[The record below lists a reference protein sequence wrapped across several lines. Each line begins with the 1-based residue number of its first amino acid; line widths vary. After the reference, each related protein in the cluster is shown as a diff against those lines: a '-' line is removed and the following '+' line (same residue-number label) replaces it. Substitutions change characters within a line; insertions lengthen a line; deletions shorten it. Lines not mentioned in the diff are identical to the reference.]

1 MSIASPPMQPSVSS
15 GPYDIDTPG
24 SSRHQYS
31 QQQAP
36 QSAESSRSHRTPTT
50 AQTSRRP
57 SRRPSGNSAQSTPQA
72 ITQGNHPHARNYPS
86 GSDIPRDQDMSATSH
101 ASPIVSSTTASPSY
115 GRSRREQSMQIDQP
129 GGPPIAPPP
138 RTSSNQKNNVPNPT
152 TNAPTTDRTG
162 AAYQSTRSP
171 DIRSSSSRNADTAD
185 LSHRGNKG
193 GYGSSDREREGNAAT
208 AAPSGARSKRRG
220 PTSPEGPQRATS
232 TREPGAHAS
241 PENVQSRSA
250 SHGIMSTAVPTTDR
264 GFREEGQ
271 IINRVVV
278 TDPAVDIMR
287 EQERLAEAIPGL
299 DISGN
304 SGVENATPE
313 NAQRRRDYSSS
324 AASSAKKET
333 NFGGYILGKTLGEGE
348 FGKVKLGWRRDGS
361 VQVAVKLIR
370 REALGGNPSR
380 LPKIYREINILRE
393 LSHPNIVRLHE
404 MTETDKYI
412 GIVLEYASG
421 GELFDYILL
430 HRYLKDNAARKL
442 FAQLISGVGYLHKK
456 GIVHRDL
463 KLENLL
469 LDRNKNIII
478 TDFGFANTFNPQD
491 QLDEEIEY
499 NLTNREFVKRRGLE
513 QVQADGKRRGDLMQ
527 TSCGSPC
534 YAAPELVVTDSLYTG
549 RKVDVWS
556 CGVILVRGLC
566 MSFTDMR
573 ANSGIQY
580 AMLAGYLPFDDDPA
594 NPEGDNINLL
604 YKYIVSTPLTFPEYV
619 TPHARD
625 LLRRIL
631 VPDPR
636 KRADLFEVARHSWL
650 SDYAHVVSHVTSS
663 TTTVGEIANTV
674 VTKEQHD
681 TPLLARS
688 ASVRE
693 PSKTQAPAVSPV
705 GGLTH
710 PGRIDPNQ
718 SADKVKGPRDPKRRT
733 VQVEYV
739 PPSSQTIRG
748 EATPS
753 IQSPASPGSPAD
765 VAIPKTRARS
775 GSQGP
780 DTNQRQTSGAP
791 LTTKPL
797 PRDAYTM
804 PDMKTDSIY
813 QPLPPTGRAQQRPIT
828 SQQPMAPPTR
838 PIKDVPR
845 STSDSSGVFAPV
857 SGPPTTRPTTG
868 GSMTSSGA
876 GRLPSRGNSYSQPLA
891 PTVAATNAQGRL
903 AQPKNGKQYHISA
916 PMSQQE
922 PQYSEASIGR
932 PSTQAYS
939 TAAPL
944 PDQREGRGHKRS
956 NTFGNVFGRSGS
968 LFGGRSQVAQE
979 QPPPEKRYPP
989 TSMKNPIATDSPRL
1003 STESKRST
1011 SFGFGRKSSD
1021 LKKNSDTSRQEKPRR
1036 FSLLPASFSFKSL
1049 AGSSREQSTENILPV
1064 SERRQSNAAQPSGSS
1079 RGASRPQTMS
1089 YGKDQSRSNSYR
1101 VDDGGQ
1107 AVYDGSLEGNRDMAA
1122 QHPRTYA
1129 APPRSRPQEQY
1140 QYNDPQYIAEPR
1152 RAPRGVGPSFP
1163 GEGTPTESEISLG
1176 MNMNAN
1182 ANRARYPPGFSSYED
1197 EPPRSSMQQ
1206 GRSARGPS
1214 VLQKSNRKFA
1224 DAYEQEQERGY
1235 GAGGQHAG
1243 SSGAA
1248 RRVMDFFRRR
1258 GRARAGDDRV

>member
-1 MSIASPPMQPSVSS
+1 MSVASPPIQSSIGS
-15 GPYDIDTPG
+15 GPYDLETPA
-24 SSRHQYS
+24 STRHQYS
-31 QQQAP
+31 QQTPHSADSGRHQASARTTSAS
-36 QSAESSRSHRTPTT
+36 QS
-50 AQTSRRP
+50 SRRP
-57 SRRPSGNSAQSTPQA
+57 SRRPSANDPQTNSEAVPQGYYSSPA
-72 ITQGNHPHARNYPS
+72 GSYPS
-86 GSDIPRDQDMSATSH
+86 SSNTPRAQDMSATAH
-101 ASPIVSSTTASPSY
+101 ASPTALEASTSPSY
-115 GRSRREQSMQIDQP
+115 ARARRDQRIQP
-129 GGPPIAPPP
+129 EHAGGPPIAPPP
-138 RTSSNQKNNVPNPT
+138 RTSSNQRSNGQSSS
-152 TNAPTTDRTG
+152 TNASYTDRTG
-162 AAYQSTRSP
+162 PSYNSPRSMDNRP
-171 DIRSSSSRNADTAD
+171 SSSRNANAT
-185 LSHRGNKG
+185 STMHGGTRE
-193 GYGSSDREREGNAAT
+193 GYGGGDRERESNALP
-208 AAPSGARSKRRG
+208 AAAAAARSRRRG
-220 PTSPEGPQRATS
+220 PTSPEGPHRATS
-232 TREPGAHAS
+232 TREAGAQAPS
-241 PENVQSRSA
+241 ENIHSRST
-250 SHGIMSTAVPTTDR
+250 SHGVMSNSVANPSRDH
-264 GFREEGQ
+264 GDEGQ

-278 TDPAVDIMR
+278 TDPDVDIAR
-287 EQERLAEAIPGL
+287 EQERLAEAISGIE
-299 DISGN
+299 ISGS
-304 SGVENATPE
+304 SGAITATPE
-313 NAQRRRDYSSS
+313 TAQRRRDYSSS
-324 AASSAKKET
+324 ATTSSSKKET
-333 NFGGYILGKTLGEGE
+333 NFGGYVLGKTLGEGE
-348 FGKVKLGWRRDGS
+348 FGKVKLGWRRDGA

-380 LPKIYREINILRE
+380 LPKIYREINILRG

-421 GELFDYILL
+421 GELFDFILL
-430 HRYLKDNAARKL
+430 HRYLKDHNARKL

-491 QLDEEIEY
+491 QLEEEIEY
-499 NLTNREFVKRRGLE
+499 NLTNRDFVKRRGLE

-556 CGVILVRGLC
+556 CGVIL
-566 MSFTDMR
+566 
-573 ANSGIQY
+573 Y

-663 TTTVGEIANTV
+663 TTTVSEIANTV
-674 VTKEQHD
+674 VTSDQQD

-693 PSKTQAPAVSPV
+693 PSKTQAPAVSPI

-718 SADKVKGPRDPKRRT
+718 SAEKVKGPRDPKRRT

-739 PPSSQTIRG
+739 APSSQTIRG
-748 EATPS
+748 EASPS
-753 IQSPASPGSPAD
+753 VQSPVSAESHAEIGTAVSKP
-765 VAIPKTRARS
+765 RARS

-780 DTNQRQTSGAP
+780 EASQRQVSGAP
-791 LTTKPL
+791 PSMKPL
-797 PRDAYTM
+797 PRDPYTM
-804 PDMKTDSIY
+804 PDMRTNDY
-813 QPLPPTGRAQQRPIT
+813 HTMLPSGRVQQRPVT
-828 SQQPMAPPTR
+828 SQQQTALPTR
-838 PIKDVPR
+838 PLKDVPR

-868 GSMTSSGA
+868 GSMTSTGA

-916 PMSQQE
+916 PMNQPE
-922 PQYSEASIGR
+922 PQYSETSLGR
-932 PSTQAYS
+932 PETQAYS
-939 TAAPL
+939 TAPPL
-944 PDQREGRGHKRS
+944 QNQREGRGHKRS

-968 LFGGRSQVAQE
+968 LFGGRSQPAQDR
-979 QPPPEKRYPP
+979 PPAEKKYPP
-989 TSMKNPIATDSPRL
+989 TSMKAPIATDSPRL
-1003 STESKRST
+1003 STDSKRST

-1021 LKKNSDTSRQEKPRR
+1021 LRKDGDLPRQEKPRR
-1036 FSLLPASFSFKSL
+1036 FSLLPASFSFKGL
-1049 AGSSREQSTENILPV
+1049 AGGSREQSTENVVPG
-1064 SERRQSNAAQPSGSS
+1064 SERRQPSAGQSGPPS
-1079 RGASRPQTMS
+1079 RAPSRPQTMS

-1101 VDDGGQ
+1101 IETGGQ
-1107 AVYDGSLEGNRDMAA
+1107 AVYDG
-1122 QHPRTYA
+1122 
-1129 APPRSRPQEQY
+1129 
-1140 QYNDPQYIAEPR
+1140 
-1152 RAPRGVGPSFP
+1152 PRGGGQETSTQQPRKYNVPGRSGPSEQGNQYGESQYTTQSGRGPPKTGPSFLL
-1163 GEGTPTESEISLG
+1163 GEGTPTESELSLG
-1176 MNMNAN
+1176 MNASQP
-1182 ANRARYPPGFSSYED
+1182 RYPPGFNSYD
-1197 EPPRSSMQQ
+1197 EEPARRSTQH
-1206 GRSARGPS
+1206 GRGGRGPA
-1214 VLQKSNRKFA
+1214 VLQKNNRKFA
-1224 DAYEQEQERGY
+1224 DAYEQEQEPGY
-1235 GAGGQHAG
+1235 GVGGQHAG

-1258 GRARAGDDRV
+1258 GRARAGDE

>member
-1 MSIASPPMQPSVSS
+1 MSVASPPIQPSVNS
-15 GPYDIDTPG
+15 GPYDIENPG
-24 SSRHQYS
+24 PLRTQHPP
-31 QQQAP
+31 QQQ
-36 QSAESSRSHRTPTT
+36 SHPTEFGRGQATARTPNS
-50 AQTSRRP
+50 AHSSRRP
-57 SRRPSGNSAQSTPQA
+57 SRKRSENNSPSTTDASSQGLYSSPAATYSTLSNTP
-72 ITQGNHPHARNYPS
+72 RN
-86 GSDIPRDQDMSATSH
+86 QDMSATTH
-101 ASPIVSSTTASPSY
+101 VSPAVPNAATSSNYVRP
-115 GRSRREQSMQIDQP
+115 RREQRTQPDQP
-129 GGPPIAPPP
+129 GGPPIPLPP
-138 RTSSNQKNNVPNPT
+138 RTSSSNQRSNGQASTANIPV
-152 TNAPTTDRTG
+152 ADRTS
-162 AAYQSTRSP
+162 AVHQTTRSTDHP
-171 DIRSSSSRNADTAD
+171 FTSSRDARTAD
-185 LSHRGNKG
+185 LAQSRNRE
-193 GYGSSDREREGNAAT
+193 GYGAADREREVIGPAAAAT
-208 AAPSGARSKRRG
+208 ATRSRRRG
-220 PTSPEGPQRATS
+220 PASPEGPQRATS
-232 TREPGAHAS
+232 TREPPAHAS
-241 PENVQSRSA
+241 PENVQGRSA
-250 SHGIMSTAVPTTDR
+250 SHGVMSATATVAGR
-264 GFREEGQ
+264 GFGEENQ

-299 DISGN
+299 EISG
-304 SGVENATPE
+304 GTGAEKATPE
-313 NAQRRRDYSSS
+313 TPQRRRDYSSS
-324 AASSAKKET
+324 ATSSSKKET

-348 FGKVKLGWRRDGS
+348 FGKVKLGWKRDGS

-380 LPKIYREINILRE
+380 LPKIYREINILRG

-478 TDFGFANTFNPQD
+478 TDFGFANTFNPED
-491 QLDEEIEY
+491 QLEEDIEY

-513 QVQADGKRRGDLMQ
+513 HVQPDGKRRGDLMQ

-556 CGVILVRGLC
+556 CGVIL
-566 MSFTDMR
+566 
-573 ANSGIQY
+573 Y

-674 VTKEQHD
+674 VASDQHD

-693 PSKTQAPAVSPV
+693 PTKTQAPAVSPV

-710 PGRIDPNQ
+710 PGRIDPGQ
-718 SADKVKGPRDPKRRT
+718 GAEKVKGPRDPKRRT

-739 PPSSQTIRG
+739 APSSQTARG

-753 IQSPASPGSPAD
+753 MQSPTSGGSPTD
-765 VAIPKTRARS
+765 LGMTLPKTRTGS

-780 DTNQRQTSGAP
+780 EANQRQSSGAP
-791 LTTKPL
+791 SSTKPL
-797 PRDAYTM
+797 PRDPYTM
-804 PDMKTDSIY
+804 PDMRPHEGY
-813 QPLPPTGRAQQRPIT
+813 QVIPPSGRTQQRPAT
-828 SQQPMAPPTR
+828 AQNMGPPTR
-838 PIKDVPR
+838 PLKEVPR
-845 STSDSSGVFAPV
+845 STTDSTGALASV
-857 SGPPTTRPTTG
+857 SGPPVARPTTG
-868 GSMTSSGA
+868 GSMSSSGA

-903 AQPKNGKQYHISA
+903 AQPKNGKQYRISP
-916 PMSQQE
+916 PMPQHE
-922 PQYSEASIGR
+922 PQYPEASIGR

-939 TAAPL
+939 MAP
-944 PDQREGRGHKRS
+944 PVPNQRDGRGHKRS

-968 LFGGRSQVAQE
+968 LFGGRPQAVQD
-979 QPPPEKRYPP
+979 QPPPEKKYPP
-989 TSMKNPIATDSPRL
+989 TSMKNPIASDSPRL
-1003 STESKRST
+1003 STDSKRST

-1021 LKKNSDTSRQEKPRR
+1021 LRKQNESSKLEKTRR
-1036 FSLLPASFSFKSL
+1036 FSLLPTSFPFKSL
-1049 AGSSREQSTENILPV
+1049 AGSSREPSTENILPV
-1064 SERRQSNAAQPSGSS
+1064 SERRQSAAGQQGVPSWGSS
-1079 RGASRPQTMS
+1079 RPQATS
-1089 YGKDQSRSNSYR
+1089 HGKEPSRSNSYR
-1101 VDDGGQ
+1101 IDDGGQ
-1107 AVYDGSLEGNRDMAA
+1107 AVYEVSREGEYERPPQQARKYIVPGRGVPQQQPYQFDEA
-1122 QHPRTYA
+1122 QSTAQPGRSAPRT
-1129 APPRSRPQEQY
+1129 
-1140 QYNDPQYIAEPR
+1140 EPTY
-1152 RAPRGVGPSFP
+1152 VVD
-1163 GEGTPTESEISLG
+1163 EGTPTESELSLR
-1176 MNMNAN
+1176 MNAN
-1182 ANRARYPPGFSSYED
+1182 RPRYPAGFNSYED
-1197 EPPRSSMQQ
+1197 ERPRASMQQ
-1206 GRSARGPS
+1206 GHNARGPA
-1214 VLQKSNRKFA
+1214 VLQKNNRKFA
-1224 DAYEQEQERGY
+1224 DAYEQEQEPGY

-1258 GRARAGDDRV
+1258 GRARTGDDRV

>member
-1 MSIASPPMQPSVSS
+1 MSVASPPIQSSVKS
-15 GPYDIDTPG
+15 GPYDIENSTALRTQHPP
-24 SSRHQYS
+24 
-31 QQQAP
+31 QQPPHSTEIGRGQA
-36 QSAESSRSHRTPTT
+36 SARTPNS
-50 AQTSRRP
+50 AHSSRRP
-57 SRRPSGNSAQSTPQA
+57 SRRRSENNSSSNTDASPQ
-72 ITQGNHPHARNYPS
+72 GFYPS
-86 GSDIPRDQDMSATSH
+86 PAGAYSTQSNTPRNQDMSATTH
-101 ASPIVSSTTASPSY
+101 VSPVVSTATTSPNY
-115 GRSRREQSMQIDQP
+115 VRPWREQRTQPEPP
-129 GGPPIAPPP
+129 GGPPIPPPP
-138 RTSSNQKNNVPNPT
+138 RTSSTNQRSNGQAPTANVPV
-152 TNAPTTDRTG
+152 TDRTG
-162 AAYQSTRSP
+162 ATYHATRSMDHRP
-171 DIRSSSSRNADTAD
+171 TSSRDARAADPAH
-185 LSHRGNKG
+185 SRSREGYRGV
-193 GYGSSDREREGNAAT
+193 DREREETTPIIAAT
-208 AAPSGARSKRRG
+208 AIRSRRRG
-220 PTSPEGPQRATS
+220 PASPEGPQRATS
-232 TREPGAHAS
+232 TREPAAHAS
-241 PENVQSRSA
+241 PENLQGRSA
-250 SHGIMSTAVPTTDR
+250 SHGVMSATAAGTGR
-264 GFREEGQ
+264 GLSEEGQ

-299 DISGN
+299 EISG
-304 SGVENATPE
+304 STGAEKATPE
-313 NAQRRRDYSSS
+313 TPQRRRDYSSS
-324 AASSAKKET
+324 ATSSSKKET

-380 LPKIYREINILRE
+380 LPKIYREINILRG

-478 TDFGFANTFNPQD
+478 TDFGFANTFNPED
-491 QLDEEIEY
+491 QLEEDIEY

-513 QVQADGKRRGDLMQ
+513 HVQADGKRRGDLMQ

-556 CGVILVRGLC
+556 CGVIL
-566 MSFTDMR
+566 
-573 ANSGIQY
+573 Y

-674 VTKEQHD
+674 VASDQHD
-681 TPLLARS
+681 SPLLARS

-710 PGRIDPNQ
+710 PGRIDPGQ
-718 SADKVKGPRDPKRRT
+718 SAEKVKGPRDPKRRT

-753 IQSPASPGSPAD
+753 VQSPTSAGSPAD
-765 VAIPKTRARS
+765 VETTMPASRTRS

-780 DTNQRQTSGAP
+780 EANQRQSSGAP
-791 LTTKPL
+791 SSTKAL
-797 PRDAYTM
+797 PRDPYTM
-804 PDMKTDSIY
+804 PDMRPPEGY
-813 QPLPPTGRAQQRPIT
+813 QVIPPSGRTQQRPAT
-828 SQQPMAPPTR
+828 SQHMGPPTR
-838 PIKDVPR
+838 PLKEVPR
-845 STSDSSGVFAPV
+845 STSDSTGALAPV
-857 SGPPTTRPTTG
+857 SGPPVTRPTTG
-868 GSMTSSGA
+868 GSMSSSGA

-903 AQPKNGKQYHISA
+903 AQPKNGKQYHISP
-916 PMSQQE
+916 PMPQHE
-922 PQYSEASIGR
+922 PQYPEASIGR
-932 PSTQAYS
+932 PSTQVNN
-939 TAAPL
+939 TTPL
-944 PDQREGRGHKRS
+944 LPNQREGRGHKRS

-968 LFGGRSQVAQE
+968 LFGGRPQAVQDP
-979 QPPPEKRYPP
+979 PPPEKKYPP
-989 TSMKNPIATDSPRL
+989 TSMKNPIGSDSPRL
-1003 STESKRST
+1003 STDSKRST
-1011 SFGFGRKSSD
+1011 SFGFGRKNSD
-1021 LKKNSDTSRQEKPRR
+1021 LRKHNEPSKTEKARR
-1036 FSLLPASFSFKSL
+1036 FSLLPASFSFKNL

-1064 SERRQSNAAQPSGSS
+1064 PERRQSAAGQQGARS
-1079 RGASRPQTMS
+1079 RGPSRPQTAS
-1089 YGKDQSRSNSYR
+1089 HGKEQSRSNSYR
-1101 VDDGGQ
+1101 IDGEGQ
-1107 AVYDGSLEGNRDMAA
+1107 AVYDVSREGESDSPSQPARK
-1122 QHPRTYA
+1122 PIVPGRGG
-1129 APPRSRPQEQY
+1129 PQEQPY
-1140 QYNDPQYIAEPR
+1140 QYKGPQSTAQPGR
-1152 RAPRGVGPSFP
+1152 SAPRVGPTYLVD
-1163 GEGTPTESEISLG
+1163 EGMPTESELSLR
-1176 MNMNAN
+1176 MNAN
-1182 ANRARYPPGFSSYED
+1182 RPRYPTGFNSYED
-1197 EPPRSSMQQ
+1197 EAPRTSMQQ
-1206 GRSARGPS
+1206 GRSARGPA
-1214 VLQKSNRKFA
+1214 VLQKNNRKFA
-1224 DAYEQEQERGY
+1224 DAYEQEQEPGY

>member
-1 MSIASPPMQPSVSS
+1 MQSSVSP
-15 GPYDIDTPG
+15 GAYEIDSPA

-31 QQQAP
+31 QQPPSTVESGRSQAGV
-36 QSAESSRSHRTPTT
+36 RTPSTT
-50 AQTSRRP
+50 QTSKRSSKRP
-57 SRRPSGNSAQSTPQA
+57 GGHTSQPNSETQSQ
-72 ITQGNHPHARNYPS
+72 NHYSSPVGSYPS
-86 GSDIPRDQDMSATSH
+86 ITNTPRVQDMSATAHVSPA
-101 ASPIVSSTTASPSY
+101 ASTGATSPTY
-115 GRSRREQSMQIDQP
+115 ARPRKEHKTQQEQS

-138 RTSSNQKNNVPNPT
+138 RKSSNQRSGGQNVSSSVSYTNRSGPSHQPT
-152 TNAPTTDRTG
+152 RPMDERL
-162 AAYQSTRSP
+162 
-171 DIRSSSSRNADTAD
+171 SSSRNPNPSD
-185 LSHRGNKG
+185 LTRGSNME
-193 GYGSSDREREGNAAT
+193 GYDAVDRQRDETVPAVT
-208 AAPSGARSKRRG
+208 TTTARSRRRG
-220 PTSPEGPQRATS
+220 PASPEGPQRATS
-232 TREPGAHAS
+232 TREAGTHTS
-241 PENVQSRSA
+241 PENAQSRSI
-250 SHGIMSTAVPTTDR
+250 SHGIMPTAAAATVKEHGD
-264 GFREEGQ
+264 EDQ
-271 IINRVVV
+271 VLNRVIV
-278 TDPAVDIMR
+278 TDPTVDIRR

-299 DISGN
+299 QISDMPTLDT
-304 SGVENATPE
+304 ATPE
-313 NAQRRRDYSSS
+313 AVQRRRDYSSS
-324 AASSAKKET
+324 ANAASNKKET
-333 NFGGYILGKTLGEGE
+333 IFGEYILGKTLGEGE
-348 FGKVKLGWRRDGS
+348 FGKVKLGWKKDGT

-404 MTETDKYI
+404 MSETDKYI

-513 QVQADGKRRGDLMQ
+513 HVQSNGTRRGDLMQ

-556 CGVILVRGLC
+556 CGVILVYCPRHKSVSLR
-566 MSFTDMR
+566 MTDRTM
-573 ANSGIQY
+573 QY

-674 VTKEQHD
+674 VTSDQQD
-681 TPLLARS
+681 APLLARS

-693 PSKTQAPAVSPV
+693 PSKTQPPATSPI
-705 GGLTH
+705 GGLAQ

-718 SADKVKGPRDPKRRT
+718 SAEKVKGPRDPKRRT

-739 PPSSQTIRG
+739 APSSQTVRG
-748 EATPS
+748 EGTPS
-753 IQSPASPGSPAD
+753 VQSPPTSAELPAEIGTA
-765 VAIPKTRARS
+765 VSKPRARS
-775 GSQGP
+775 GSQP
-780 DTNQRQTSGAP
+780 PEANQRLISGAP
-791 LTTKPL
+791 ASTPASSKPL
-797 PRDAYTM
+797 PRDPYTL
-804 PDMKTDSIY
+804 PDMRPNNEIY
-813 QPLPPTGRAQQRPIT
+813 QPLPPSGRTQQRPTT
-828 SQQPMAPPTR
+828 SHQPMAPPTR
-838 PIKDVPR
+838 PLKDGPR
-845 STSDSSGVFAPV
+845 ATSDSTGAFVPA

-868 GSMTSSGA
+868 GSMSSSGA

-903 AQPKNGKQYHISA
+903 AQPTNGKQYHISA
-916 PMSQQE
+916 PMSQHA
-922 PQYSEASIGR
+922 PPNMDTSIGR

-939 TAAPL
+939 TAPPL
-944 PDQREGRGHKRS
+944 ASQREGRTHKRS

-968 LFGGRSQVAQE
+968 IFGGRSPAAQG
-979 QPPPEKRYPP
+979 QAPPEKKYPP
-989 TSMKNPIATDSPRL
+989 TSMKNPIAADSPRL
-1003 STESKRST
+1003 SMESKRST
-1011 SFGFGRKSSD
+1011 SFGFGRKNSD
-1021 LKKNSDTSRQEKPRR
+1021 LSRQEKPRR
-1036 FSLLPASFSFKSL
+1036 FSLLPASFSLKSL
-1049 AGSSREQSTENILPV
+1049 TGGSREQSTENILPV
-1064 SERRQSNAAQPSGSS
+1064 TERRQSNVGQQGASS
-1079 RGASRPQTMS
+1079 RGPSRPQTMG
-1089 YGKDQSRSNSYR
+1089 YGKDPSRSNSYR
-1101 VDDGGQ
+1101 IDDGGH
-1107 AVYDGSLEGNRDMAA
+1107 AVYDGSREDYRDMPAQQGRKYIVPARQGAA
-1122 QHPRTYA
+1122 
-1129 APPRSRPQEQY
+1129 SQY
-1140 QYNDPQYIAEPR
+1140 KEPQYPT
-1152 RAPRGVGPSFP
+1152 RGAAKAGPSYP
-1163 GEGTPTESEISLG
+1163 GTPTESELSLG
-1176 MNMNAN
+1176 MDTKQ
-1182 ANRARYPPGFSSYED
+1182 ARYPAGFNSYDD
-1197 EPPRSSMQQ
+1197 EPALRSAGA
-1206 GRSARGPS
+1206 GRSARGPA
-1214 VLQKSNRKFA
+1214 VLQKNNRKFA
-1224 DAYEQEQERGY
+1224 DAYEQEQEPGY
-1235 GAGGQHAG
+1235 GVGGQHAG

-1258 GRARAGDDRV
+1258 GKARAGDDRV

>member
-1 MSIASPPMQPSVSS
+1 MSVATQFAPM
-15 GPYDIDTPG
+15 T
-24 SSRHQYS
+24 
-31 QQQAP
+31 
-36 QSAESSRSHRTPTT
+36 
-50 AQTSRRP
+50 
-57 SRRPSGNSAQSTPQA
+57 
-72 ITQGNHPHARNYPS
+72 
-86 GSDIPRDQDMSATSH
+86 
-101 ASPIVSSTTASPSY
+101 STTTTSPSY
-115 GRSRREQSMQIDQP
+115 VRPRREQRTQVEQP

-138 RTSSNQKNNVPNPT
+138 RTSSNQGSNGQAPLYSNPG
-152 TNAPTTDRTG
+152 NDRTASSYQAGRSADNRQASSRNTG
-162 AAYQSTRSP
+162 AADP
-171 DIRSSSSRNADTAD
+171 A
-185 LSHRGNKG
+185 HRANRDGHAVV
-193 GYGSSDREREGNAAT
+193 DREREGNAPTAAT
-208 AAPSGARSKRRG
+208 AARSRRRG
-220 PTSPEGPQRATS
+220 PTSSEGPQRATS
-232 TREPGAHAS
+232 TRDPGAPSS
-241 PENVQSRSA
+241 PENIQGRST
-250 SHGIMSTAVPTTDR
+250 SHGVLSTAATSANR
-264 GFREEGQ
+264 GFGDQGQ
-271 IINRVVV
+271 VINRVVV

-304 SGVENATPE
+304 STAENVTPE
-313 NAQRRRDYSSS
+313 HTQRRRDYSSS
-324 AASSAKKET
+324 ATSSSKKET

-499 NLTNREFVKRRGLE
+499 NLTNRDFVKRKGLE

-556 CGVILVRGLC
+556 CGVIL
-566 MSFTDMR
+566 
-573 ANSGIQY
+573 Y

-674 VTKEQHD
+674 VTSEQHE

-693 PSKTQAPAVSPV
+693 PSKTQPPAVSPV
-705 GGLTH
+705 GGLSH
-710 PGRIDPNQ
+710 PARADLNQ
-718 SADKVKGPRDPKRRT
+718 SAEKVKGPRDPKRRT

-739 PPSSQTIRG
+739 PPSSQTVRG
-748 EATPS
+748 EVTPS
-753 IQSPASPGSPAD
+753 VQSPTFADSPVD
-765 VAIPKTRARS
+765 VATVIPKTRARA

-780 DTNQRQTSGAP
+780 EAYQRQISGAP
-791 LTTKPL
+791 SSAKPL
-797 PRDAYTM
+797 PRDPYTM
-804 PDMKTDSIY
+804 PDMRLNDTY
-813 QPLPPTGRAQQRPIT
+813 QAVPPTGRTQQRPGT
-828 SQQPMAPPTR
+828 SQQQMGPPGR
-838 PIKDVPR
+838 PTKDVPR
-845 STSDSSGVFAPV
+845 STSDSTGIFAPT

-868 GSMTSSGA
+868 GSMTSTGG

-916 PMSQQE
+916 PMSQDDA
-922 PQYSEASIGR
+922 QYSEASIGR

-939 TAAPL
+939 TAPTL
-944 PDQREGRGHKRS
+944 PSQRDGRGGHKRS

-968 LFGGRSQVAQE
+968 LFGGRAQAAHE
-979 QPPPEKRYPP
+979 QPPAEKRYPP
-989 TSMKNPIATDSPRL
+989 TSMKSPIVTDSPRL

-1021 LKKNSDTSRQEKPRR
+1021 LKKSNDMARQDKPRR

-1049 AGSSREQSTENILPV
+1049 TGSSREQSTENILPV
-1064 SERRQSNAAQPSGSS
+1064 TERRQSSAAQQGGPS
-1079 RGASRPQTMS
+1079 RDPSRPQTMS
-1089 YGKDQSRSNSYR
+1089 YGKEQSRSNSYR
-1101 VDDGGQ
+1101 VDDGGH
-1107 AVYDGSLEGNRDMAA
+1107 AIYDGSREGDRDTAA
-1122 QHPRTYA
+1122 QQARK
-1129 APPRSRPQEQY
+1129 
-1140 QYNDPQYIAEPR
+1140 YIVTPAAEPQQQQYLQNDSQYMAEPGPRVR
-1152 RAPRGVGPSFP
+1152 RVGPSLV

-1176 MNMNAN
+1176 MNMN
-1182 ANRARYPPGFSSYED
+1182 RGRYPPGFNSYED
-1197 EPPRSSMQQ
+1197 ESPRSLTQQ
-1206 GRSARGPS
+1206 GKSTRGAA
-1214 VLQKSNRKFA
+1214 VLQKNNRKFG

-1258 GRARAGDDRV
+1258 GRARAGDERV

>member
-1 MSIASPPMQPSVSS
+1 MHPSVSP
-15 GPYDIDTPG
+15 GAYEVETPA

-31 QQQAP
+31 HQGQQPPSPVDPSRSQA
-36 QSAESSRSHRTPTT
+36 SARAASTSQPPRRSSRRTGGTVP
-50 AQTSRRP
+50 QP
-57 SRRPSGNSAQSTPQA
+57 NSEAQS
-72 ITQGNHPHARNYPS
+72 QGYYSSPTESYPSSTNTPHA
-86 GSDIPRDQDMSATSH
+86 QDMSAATH
-101 ASPIVSSTTASPSY
+101 ISPVALTETTSPSY
-115 GRSRREQSMQIDQP
+115 SRPRREQRTQPEQP
-129 GGPPIAPPP
+129 GGPPIPPPP
-138 RTSSNQKNNVPNPT
+138 RTSSNQRSNGRDAPSNVT
-152 TNAPTTDRTG
+152 YTDRGG
-162 AAYQSTRSP
+162 ATYQPTQPMDNRP
-171 DIRSSSSRNADTAD
+171 SSSRNPNPTHIAHGGNREGHGDT
-185 LSHRGNKG
+185 N
-193 GYGSSDREREGNAAT
+193 REREGSTPKVAAT
-208 AAPSGARSKRRG
+208 AARSRRRG
-220 PTSPEGPQRATS
+220 PPATPDGPQTAINPREPGTYTSPETTQT
-232 TREPGAHAS
+232 
-241 PENVQSRSA
+241 RSA
-250 SHGIMSTAVPTTDR
+250 SHGVIPAATADSAK
-264 GFREEGQ
+264 GLGDEGQ
-271 IINRVVV
+271 VLNHVVV
-278 TDPAVDIMR
+278 TDPVVDIKR

-299 DISGN
+299 QIGDTPDID
-304 SGVENATPE
+304 NATPD
-313 NAQRRRDYSSS
+313 AVQRRRDYSSTAPTTS
-324 AASSAKKET
+324 TKKET

-430 HRYLKDNAARKL
+430 HRYLKDSAARKL

-491 QLDEEIEY
+491 QLEEEIEY

-513 QVQADGKRRGDLMQ
+513 HVQSNGTRRGDLMQ

-556 CGVILVRGLC
+556 CGVIL
-566 MSFTDMR
+566 
-573 ANSGIQY
+573 Y

-663 TTTVGEIANTV
+663 TTTVGEIANTI
-674 VTKEQHD
+674 VTSEQHD

-693 PSKTQAPAVSPV
+693 PSKTQASAVSPI
-705 GGLTH
+705 GSLTH
-710 PGRIDPNQ
+710 PGRIDPSQ
-718 SADKVKGPRDPKRRT
+718 SAEKVKGPRDPKRRT

-739 PPSSQTIRG
+739 PPSSQTVRG

-753 IQSPASPGSPAD
+753 VQSPTSAGSP
-765 VAIPKTRARS
+765 VETGTTVSKPRARS

-780 DTNQRQTSGAP
+780 EAVPRQTSGAP
-791 LTTKPL
+791 PSSAKPL
-797 PRDAYTM
+797 PRDPYTM
-804 PDMKTDSIY
+804 PDMRLNETY
-813 QPLPPTGRAQQRPIT
+813 QPISPSVRTQQRPT
-828 SQQPMAPPTR
+828 TTQQPMAPPTR
-838 PIKDVPR
+838 PLKDVPR
-845 STSDSSGVFAPV
+845 SVSNTTGAYIPV
-857 SGPPTTRPTTG
+857 SGPATIRPTTG
-868 GSMTSSGA
+868 TSMSSSGA

-916 PMSQQE
+916 PVSQQS
-922 PQYSEASIGR
+922 PQDLEASTGR
-932 PSTQAYS
+932 PSTQVYS
-939 TAAPL
+939 TAPPL
-944 PDQREGRGHKRS
+944 PNQREGRSHKRS

-968 LFGGRSQVAQE
+968 LFGGRSPSAQE
-979 QPPPEKRYPP
+979 QPPPDKKYPP
-989 TSMKNPIATDSPRL
+989 TSMKAPIAADTPRL
-1003 STESKRST
+1003 STDSKRST

-1021 LKKNSDTSRQEKPRR
+1021 LKKNSDMSRQEKPRR

-1049 AGSSREQSTENILPV
+1049 TGSSREQSTENILPV
-1064 SERRQSNAAQPSGSS
+1064 SERRQSSAGQQMPSS
-1079 RGASRPQTMS
+1079 RGPSRPQTMG
-1089 YGKDQSRSNSYR
+1089 YGKDPSRSNSYR
-1101 VDDGGQ
+1101 IDNAGQ
-1107 AVYDGSLEGNRDMAA
+1107 AVYDGAREGPLDMPA
-1122 QHPRTYA
+1122 QQSRKSTV
-1129 APPRSRPQEQY
+1129 PPRQEQAN
-1140 QYNDPQYIAEPR
+1140 QYHDSQYREHEGR
-1152 RAPRGVGPSFP
+1152 RPAKVGPSFL
-1163 GEGTPTESEISLG
+1163 GTPTESELSLG
-1176 MNMNAN
+1176 MNASQ
-1182 ANRARYPPGFSSYED
+1182 ARYPPGFNSYED
-1197 EPPRSSMQQ
+1197 EPPVRSSQQ
-1206 GRSARGPS
+1206 ARTARGPA
-1214 VLQKSNRKFA
+1214 VLQKNNRKFA
-1224 DAYEQEQERGY
+1224 DAYEQEQEPGY
-1235 GAGGQHAG
+1235 GVGGQHAG

-1258 GRARAGDDRV
+1258 GKARAGGDDRV

>member
-1 MSIASPPMQPSVSS
+1 MQSAAGS
-15 GPYDIDTPG
+15 GPYDIETPG
-24 SSRHQYS
+24 TSRHQYS
-31 QQQAP
+31 QQQP
-36 QSAESSRSHRTPTT
+36 PHSAESSRQT
-50 AQTSRRP
+50 AAKPSNATQSSRRP
-57 SRRPSGNSAQSTPQA
+57 SRKPSGNVPQSSSQAAPQSHYPSPA
-72 ITQGNHPHARNYPS
+72 GNHPS
-86 GSDIPRDQDMSATSH
+86 GSGTPRDQDMSVATQF
-101 ASPIVSSTTASPSY
+101 SPVTSTSTASPSY
-115 GRSRREQSMQIDQP
+115 ARPRREQRTQLDQP

-138 RTSSNQKNNVPNPT
+138 RTSSNQRSNGQALTSNVLGN
-152 TNAPTTDRTG
+152 DRTG
-162 AAYQSTRSP
+162 PMYQASRSG
-171 DIRSSSSRNADTAD
+171 DSRQVSSRITTTD
-185 LSHRGNKG
+185 LVHRESREGHG
-193 GYGSSDREREGNAAT
+193 AADREREGTASTAGAT
-208 AAPSGARSKRRG
+208 TARSRRRG
-220 PTSPEGPQRATS
+220 PTAPEGPQRATS
-232 TREPGAHAS
+232 ARDPGAHSS
-241 PENVQSRSA
+241 PENMQGRSA
-250 SHGIMSTAVPTTDR
+250 SHGIVSTAATNANRAYGDQ
-264 GFREEGQ
+264 GQ

-299 DISGN
+299 QISGN
-304 SGVENATPE
+304 SAVENVTPE
-313 NAQRRRDYSSS
+313 NTQRRRDYSSS
-324 AASSAKKET
+324 ATSSSKKET

-499 NLTNREFVKRRGLE
+499 NLANRDFVKRKGLE

-556 CGVILVRGLC
+556 CGVILVCHSIQCFPSHMTYWRL
-566 MSFTDMR
+566 
-573 ANSGIQY
+573 QY

-663 TTTVGEIANTV
+663 TTTVGEIANKV
-674 VTKEQHD
+674 VTSEQHD

-693 PSKTQAPAVSPV
+693 PSKTQAPTVSPV

-710 PGRIDPNQ
+710 PARVDLNQ
-718 SADKVKGPRDPKRRT
+718 SAEKVKGPRDPKRRT

-753 IQSPASPGSPAD
+753 IQSPASANTPTN
-765 VAIPKTRARS
+765 VETTIPQTRARA

-780 DTNQRQTSGAP
+780 EAYPRQKSGDP
-791 LTTKPL
+791 SSTKPL
-797 PRDAYTM
+797 PRDPYTM
-804 PDMKTDSIY
+804 PDMRPNDVY
-813 QPLPPTGRAQQRPIT
+813 QPVSPTDRTQQRPAA
-828 SQQPMAPPTR
+828 SQQQMGPPGR
-838 PIKDVPR
+838 SIKDVPR
-845 STSDSSGVFAPV
+845 SASDSTGVFAPV

-868 GSMTSSGA
+868 GSMTSTAA

-916 PMSQQE
+916 PMSQE
-922 PQYSEASIGR
+922 AQYSEASIGR

-939 TAAPL
+939 TTPPL
-944 PDQREGRGHKRS
+944 SSQLNGRGHKRS

-968 LFGGRSQVAQE
+968 LFGGRAQVAHE
-979 QPPPEKRYPP
+979 QPPVEKRYPP
-989 TSMKNPIATDSPRL
+989 TSMKKPITTESPRL
-1003 STESKRST
+1003 SAESKRSA

-1021 LKKNSDTSRQEKPRR
+1021 LKKNNDMARQEKPRR

-1049 AGSSREQSTENILPV
+1049 TGSSREQSTENMLPV
-1064 SERRQSNAAQPSGSS
+1064 SERRQSNDAQQGGPS
-1079 RGASRPQTMS
+1079 RGPSRPQTMS
-1089 YGKDQSRSNSYR
+1089 HGQVQSRSNSYWL
-1101 VDDGGQ
+1101 DDAGQ
-1107 AVYDGSLEGNRDMAA
+1107 AIHDGSREGKRDLAA
-1122 QHPRTYA
+1122 QQSRKYIV
-1129 APPRSRPQEQY
+1129 PPRSEPLQQQGQHNNSPYVTEPGRGPQR
-1140 QYNDPQYIAEPR
+1140 AEP
-1152 RAPRGVGPSFP
+1152 SFL

-1176 MNMNAN
+1176 MTINQG
-1182 ANRARYPPGFSSYED
+1182 RYPPGFNSYED
-1197 EPPRSSMQQ
+1197 EPPRSSTRQAK
-1206 GRSARGPS
+1206 STRGAA
-1214 VLQKSNRKFA
+1214 VLQKNNRKFG
-1224 DAYEQEQERGY
+1224 DAYEQEQDRGY

-1258 GRARAGDDRV
+1258 GKARAGDDRV

>member
-1 MSIASPPMQPSVSS
+1 MSVASPPMQSSVSP
-15 GPYDIDTPG
+15 GAYEIDNSA

-31 QQQAP
+31 QQPPGTVDSGRSQA
-36 QSAESSRSHRTPTT
+36 SARTPSG
-50 AQTSRRP
+50 AQASRRSSRRP
-57 SRRPSGNSAQSTPQA
+57 GGNTSQPNSEAHSQ
-72 ITQGNHPHARNYPS
+72 NYYPS
-86 GSDIPRDQDMSATSH
+86 PVGSYPSSTNTPRTQDMSATAHVSPP
-101 ASPIVSSTTASPSY
+101 ASTGTTSPTY
-115 GRSRREQSMQIDQP
+115 ARPRREHRTQPEQP
-129 GGPPIAPPP
+129 GGPPIPPPP
-138 RTSSNQKNNVPNPT
+138 RTSSNQRSSGQNGSSNVLYNDRSGASYQPNRPMD
-152 TNAPTTDRTG
+152 DR
-162 AAYQSTRSP
+162 P
-171 DIRSSSSRNADTAD
+171 SSSRNPNTSD
-185 LSHRGNKG
+185 LNHSSNVE
-193 GYGSSDREREGNAAT
+193 GYGAVDRQRDGNTSAAAAT
-208 AAPSGARSKRRG
+208 AARSRRRG
-220 PTSPEGPQRATS
+220 PASPEGPHRATS
-232 TREPGAHAS
+232 TREPGNHVP

-250 SHGIMSTAVPTTDR
+250 SHGIVSPATTAA
-264 GFREEGQ
+264 GRELGDEGQ
-271 IINRVVV
+271 VLNHVVV
-278 TDPAVDIMR
+278 TDPAVDIRR

-299 DISGN
+299 QISDSPTLDNTTADAG
-304 SGVENATPE
+304 
-313 NAQRRRDYSSS
+313 QRRRDYSSP
-324 AASSAKKET
+324 AAATSTKKET
-333 NFGGYILGKTLGEGE
+333 NFAGYILGKTLGEGE
-348 FGKVKLGWRRDGS
+348 FGKVKLGWRRDGT

-404 MTETDKYI
+404 MKETDKYI

-513 QVQADGKRRGDLMQ
+513 HVQNNGTRRGDLMQ

-556 CGVILVRGLC
+556 CGVIL
-566 MSFTDMR
+566 
-573 ANSGIQY
+573 Y

-663 TTTVGEIANTV
+663 TTTVGEISNTV
-674 VTKEQHD
+674 VTSDQQD

-693 PSKTQAPAVSPV
+693 PSKTQPPAVSPI

-710 PGRIDPNQ
+710 PGRIDPGQ
-718 SADKVKGPRDPKRRT
+718 SAEKVKGPRDPKRRT

-739 PPSSQTIRG
+739 PPSSQTVRG

-753 IQSPASPGSPAD
+753 VQSPISAGSPTDIGTAMSK
-765 VAIPKTRARS
+765 PRARS
-775 GSQGP
+775 GSQGLEAGQQQFSSASP
-780 DTNQRQTSGAP
+780 S
-791 LTTKPL
+791 TKPL
-797 PRDAYTM
+797 PRDPYTM
-804 PDMKTDSIY
+804 PDMRLNETY
-813 QPLPPTGRAQQRPIT
+813 QPLPSSGRTQQRPTT

-838 PIKDVPR
+838 PLKDAPR
-845 STSDSSGVFAPV
+845 STSGSASAFATV
-857 SGPPTTRPTTG
+857 SGPPLTRPTTG
-868 GSMTSSGA
+868 GSMSSSGP

-903 AQPKNGKQYHISA
+903 AQPKNGKQYYISA
-916 PMSQQE
+916 PTAQQA
-922 PQYSEASIGR
+922 PQDLEVSIGR

-939 TAAPL
+939 TAPPQAS
-944 PDQREGRGHKRS
+944 QREGRTHKRS

-968 LFGGRSQVAQE
+968 LFGGRSPAAQD
-979 QPPPEKRYPP
+979 QAPPEKKYPP
-989 TSMKNPIATDSPRL
+989 TSMKKPIAADSPRL
-1003 STESKRST
+1003 SMESKRSA

-1021 LKKNSDTSRQEKPRR
+1021 LRKNSDVSRQEKPRR
-1036 FSLLPASFSFKSL
+1036 FSLLPASFSLKSL
-1049 AGSSREQSTENILPV
+1049 TGGSREQSAENILPV
-1064 SERRQSNAAQPSGSS
+1064 TERRQSTVGPPGTSI
-1079 RGASRPQTMS
+1079 RGPSRPQTMGD
-1089 YGKDQSRSNSYR
+1089 GKDPSRSNSYR

-1107 AVYDGSLEGNRDMAA
+1107 AVYDGSREADGDMGA
-1122 QHPRTYA
+1122 QPARKYIV
-1129 APPRSRPQEQY
+1129 PS
-1140 QYNDPQYIAEPR
+1140 QYNEPQYSTQSG
-1152 RAPRGVGPSFP
+1152 RGAAKTGPSFL
-1163 GEGTPTESEISLG
+1163 GTPTESEVSLG
-1176 MNMNAN
+1176 MDMNQP
-1182 ANRARYPPGFSSYED
+1182 RYPAGFNSYED
-1197 EPPRSSMQQ
+1197 ERGARLPPQ
-1206 GRSARGPS
+1206 GRSVRGPA
-1214 VLQKSNRKFA
+1214 VLQKNNRKFA
-1224 DAYEQEQERGY
+1224 DAYEQEQEPGY
-1235 GAGGQHAG
+1235 GVGGQHAG

-1258 GRARAGDDRV
+1258 GKARAAGDDRV

>member
-1 MSIASPPMQPSVSS
+1 MSVASPPMHSVS
-15 GPYDIDTPG
+15 PG
-24 SSRHQYS
+24 AYEIAQYS
-31 QQQAP
+31 QQPPSSVDSGRNQA
-36 QSAESSRSHRTPTT
+36 SAKTPTT
-50 AQTSRRP
+50 TQTSKKASRRP
-57 SRRPSGNSAQSTPQA
+57 VGNTSQPNSETQPQNYYSSPV
-72 ITQGNHPHARNYPS
+72 GSYPS
-86 GSDIPRDQDMSATSH
+86 STNTPRAQDMSATTH
-101 ASPIVSSTTASPSY
+101 DSPAVSTGLVSPTY
-115 GRSRREQSMQIDQP
+115 ARPRREHRAQGEQP
-129 GGPPIAPPP
+129 GGPPIAPP
-138 RTSSNQKNNVPNPT
+138 RTSSNQ
-152 TNAPTTDRTG
+152 
-162 AAYQSTRSP
+162 
-171 DIRSSSSRNADTAD
+171 RSSGQNPSSNASHANRSGTTYQPARPMDEDRLPSSRNTNPSEPTHSRNTEGYDTV
-185 LSHRGNKG
+185 
-193 GYGSSDREREGNAAT
+193 DRQRDGNAPAAAAT
-208 AAPSGARSKRRG
+208 SSRSRRKG
-220 PTSPEGPQRATS
+220 PASPEGPQRATS
-232 TREPGAHAS
+232 TREAGTHSS
-241 PENVQSRSA
+241 PETVQSRST
-250 SHGIMSTAVPTTDR
+250 SHGIMPAPTAATGK
-264 GFREEGQ
+264 GFGDEDQ
-271 IINRVVV
+271 VLNRVIV
-278 TDPAVDIMR
+278 TDPAVDIRR

-299 DISGN
+299 QIGDTPT
-304 SGVENATPE
+304 VDNATPE
-313 NAQRRRDYSSS
+313 TAQRRRDYSSS
-324 AASSAKKET
+324 ANASSNKKET
-333 NFGGYILGKTLGEGE
+333 IFGGYILGKTLGEGE
-348 FGKVKLGWRRDGS
+348 FGKVKLGWKRDGT

-404 MTETDKYI
+404 MSETDKYI

-491 QLDEEIEY
+491 QLEDEIEY

-513 QVQADGKRRGDLMQ
+513 HIQSNGTRRGDLMQ

-556 CGVILVRGLC
+556 CGVIL
-566 MSFTDMR
+566 
-573 ANSGIQY
+573 Y

-663 TTTVGEIANTV
+663 TTTVGEISNTV
-674 VTKEQHD
+674 VTSDQQD
-681 TPLLARS
+681 APLLARS

-693 PSKTQAPAVSPV
+693 PSKTQPPAISPI

-718 SADKVKGPRDPKRRT
+718 SAEKVKGPRDPKRRT

-739 PPSSQTIRG
+739 PPSSQTVRG
-748 EATPS
+748 EGTPS
-753 IQSPASPGSPAD
+753 VQSPVSAGSPAD
-765 VAIPKTRARS
+765 IGTAVSKPRARS

-780 DTNQRQTSGAP
+780 EVNQRQLSGAP
-791 LTTKPL
+791 ASTKPL
-797 PRDAYTM
+797 PRDPYTM
-804 PDMKTDSIY
+804 PDMRPNETY
-813 QPLPPTGRAQQRPIT
+813 QPTPPAGRTQQRPTT

-838 PIKDVPR
+838 PLKDIPR
-845 STSDSSGVFAPV
+845 TTSDSTGAFVPT

-868 GSMTSSGA
+868 GSMSSIGA

-916 PMSQQE
+916 PMSQQPSQE
-922 PQYSEASIGR
+922 VESSIGR

-939 TAAPL
+939 TAPPL
-944 PDQREGRGHKRS
+944 TSQREGRTHKRS

-968 LFGGRSQVAQE
+968 FFGGRPPAAQG
-979 QPPPEKRYPP
+979 QAPPEKKYPP
-989 TSMKNPIATDSPRL
+989 TSMKNPIAADSPRM
-1003 STESKRST
+1003 SMESKRST
-1011 SFGFGRKSSD
+1011 SFGFGRKNSD
-1021 LKKNSDTSRQEKPRR
+1021 LSRHEKPRR
-1036 FSLLPASFSFKSL
+1036 FSLLPASFSLKNL
-1049 AGSSREQSTENILPV
+1049 TGGSREQSTENILPV
-1064 SERRQSNAAQPSGSS
+1064 TERRQSNVGQQGGSS
-1079 RGASRPQTMS
+1079 RGPSRPQTTGYS
-1089 YGKDQSRSNSYR
+1089 KDPSRSNSYR
-1101 VDDGGQ
+1101 IDDGGH
-1107 AVYDGSLEGNRDMAA
+1107 AVYDGSRDGHRDMPAA
-1122 QHPRTYA
+1122 QARKYIVPARQEA
-1129 APPRSRPQEQY
+1129 AN
-1140 QYNDPQYIAEPR
+1140 QYNEQQYSSQPG
-1152 RAPRGVGPSFP
+1152 RGATKAGPSFL
-1163 GEGTPTESEISLG
+1163 GTPTESESSLG
-1176 MNMNAN
+1176 MDSKQP
-1182 ANRARYPPGFSSYED
+1182 RYPAGFNSYED
-1197 EPPRSSMQQ
+1197 KPAVRSPPA
-1206 GRSARGPS
+1206 GRSARGPA
-1214 VLQKSNRKFA
+1214 VLQKNNRKFA
-1224 DAYEQEQERGY
+1224 DAYEQEQEPGY
-1235 GAGGQHAG
+1235 GVGGQHAG

-1258 GRARAGDDRV
+1258 GKARAGDDRV

>member
-1 MSIASPPMQPSVSS
+1 MQSSVSP
-15 GPYDIDTPG
+15 GAYEIDNPA
-24 SSRHQYS
+24 SSRHQYPQQPSSSADSARS
-31 QQQAP
+31 QAN
-36 QSAESSRSHRTPTT
+36 ARTPSTT
-50 AQTSRRP
+50 QTSRRS
-57 SRRPSGNSAQSTPQA
+57 SRRPAGNTSQPNSEAQSQNHYSSPVGSYTSSTTTPRA
-72 ITQGNHPHARNYPS
+72 
-86 GSDIPRDQDMSATSH
+86 QDMSTTAH
-101 ASPIVSSTTASPSY
+101 ASPAVSAGTTSPIY
-115 GRSRREQSMQIDQP
+115 ARPRREQRTQQEQP

-138 RTSSNQKNNVPNPT
+138 RTSSNQRSSGQNVSSSVSYTNRSGPSYQPTRPTDDRLPSSRNPNPSDINHNSDVEGYEAVDRQRGG
-152 TNAPTTDRTG
+152 NAPT
-162 AAYQSTRSP
+162 AATTATRS
-171 DIRSSSSRNADTAD
+171 R
-185 LSHRGNKG
+185 
-193 GYGSSDREREGNAAT
+193 
-208 AAPSGARSKRRG
+208 RRG
-220 PTSPEGPQRATS
+220 PASPEGPQRATT
-232 TREPGAHAS
+232 TRETGTHSP
-241 PENVQSRSA
+241 PENVQSRST
-250 SHGIMSTAVPTTDR
+250 SHGMMSTAATATATGKGYGDGDQVL
-264 GFREEGQ
+264 
-271 IINRVVV
+271 NRVIV
-278 TDPAVDIMR
+278 TDPAVDIRR

-299 DISGN
+299 QISDTPN
-304 SGVENATPE
+304 PDNATPE
-313 NAQRRRDYSSS
+313 AAQRRRDYSSS
-324 AASSAKKET
+324 ANASSNKKET
-333 NFGGYILGKTLGEGE
+333 VFGGYILGKTLGEGE
-348 FGKVKLGWRRDGS
+348 FGKVKLGWKRDGT

-404 MTETDKYI
+404 MSETDKYI

-491 QLDEEIEY
+491 QLDDEIEY

-513 QVQADGKRRGDLMQ
+513 HVQSNGTRRGDLMQ

-556 CGVILVRGLC
+556 CGVIL
-566 MSFTDMR
+566 
-573 ANSGIQY
+573 Y

-663 TTTVGEIANTV
+663 TTTVGEISNTV
-674 VTKEQHD
+674 VTSDQQD
-681 TPLLARS
+681 APLLARS

-693 PSKTQAPAVSPV
+693 PSKTQPPAITPI

-718 SADKVKGPRDPKRRT
+718 SAEKVKGPRDPKRRT

-739 PPSSQTIRG
+739 APSSQTVRG
-748 EATPS
+748 EGTPS
-753 IQSPASPGSPAD
+753 VQSPTSAGSPAEIGTA
-765 VAIPKTRARS
+765 VSKPRTRS

-780 DTNQRQTSGAP
+780 EANQRQISGAP
-791 LTTKPL
+791 ASTKPL
-797 PRDAYTM
+797 PRDPYTM
-804 PDMKTDSIY
+804 PDMRPNETYK
-813 QPLPPTGRAQQRPIT
+813 PLPPSGRTQQRPTT

-838 PIKDVPR
+838 PLKDVPR
-845 STSDSSGVFAPV
+845 TTSDSAGAFVPV

-868 GSMTSSGA
+868 GSMSSSGA

-916 PMSQQE
+916 PMSQQA
-922 PQYSEASIGR
+922 PQDMESSIGR

-939 TAAPL
+939 TAPPL
-944 PDQREGRGHKRS
+944 ANQREGRTHKRS

-968 LFGGRSQVAQE
+968 IFGGRSSATQGQA
-979 QPPPEKRYPP
+979 PPEKKYPP
-989 TSMKNPIATDSPRL
+989 TSMKNPIAADSPRL
-1003 STESKRST
+1003 SMESKRST

-1021 LKKNSDTSRQEKPRR
+1021 LSKQEKPRR
-1036 FSLLPASFSFKSL
+1036 FSLLPASFSLKSL
-1049 AGSSREQSTENILPV
+1049 TGGSREQSTENILPV
-1064 SERRQSNAAQPSGSS
+1064 TERRQSNIGQQSTSS
-1079 RGASRPQTMS
+1079 RGPSRPQTMG
-1089 YGKDQSRSNSYR
+1089 YGKDSSRSNSYR
-1101 VDDGGQ
+1101 IDDGGQ
-1107 AVYDGSLEGNRDMAA
+1107 AVYDGSREDHRDMPAQQASKYIVPARQEAA
-1122 QHPRTYA
+1122 G
-1129 APPRSRPQEQY
+1129 
-1140 QYNDPQYIAEPR
+1140 QYNEPQYSTQPG
-1152 RAPRGVGPSFP
+1152 RGAAKAGPSFL
-1163 GEGTPTESEISLG
+1163 GTPTESELSLG
-1176 MNMNAN
+1176 MDTKQP
-1182 ANRARYPPGFSSYED
+1182 RYPAGFNSYEE
-1197 EPPRSSMQQ
+1197 EPALRSPPA
-1206 GRSARGPS
+1206 GRNARGPA
-1214 VLQKSNRKFA
+1214 VLQKNNRKFA
-1224 DAYEQEQERGY
+1224 DAYEQEQEPGY
-1235 GAGGQHAG
+1235 GVGGQHAG

-1258 GRARAGDDRV
+1258 GKARAGDDRV

>member
-1 MSIASPPMQPSVSS
+1 MQPSVSP
-15 GPYDIDTPG
+15 GAYDFDTAA

-31 QQQAP
+31 QQPSNPVDPGRSQA
-36 QSAESSRSHRTPTT
+36 SARTPST
-50 AQTSRRP
+50 AQTSRRS
-57 SRRPSGNSAQSTPQA
+57 SRRPGGNASQSSAEVQSQGYYSSPVGSYPSSTNTPRAQDNSAT
-72 ITQGNHPHARNYPS
+72 T
-86 GSDIPRDQDMSATSH
+86 H
-101 ASPIVSSTTASPSY
+101 ASPAASVGTTSPNY
-115 GRSRREQSMQIDQP
+115 ARPRREHRTQQEQP
-129 GGPPIAPPP
+129 GGPPIPPPP
-138 RTSSNQKNNVPNPT
+138 RTSSNQRSNEQNAPPNP
-152 TNAPTTDRTG
+152 PHTDRLG
-162 AAYQSTRSP
+162 VSYQSVRPTDDRP
-171 DIRSSSSRNADTAD
+171 SSSRNQNPSD
-185 LSHRGNKG
+185 LPHTNSVE
-193 GYGSSDREREGNAAT
+193 GYGAFDRQREGNASAAAAT
-208 AAPSGARSKRRG
+208 AAPSRRRG
-220 PTSPEGPQRATS
+220 PASPEGPQRATT
-232 TREPGAHAS
+232 TREPGSHSS
-241 PENVQSRSA
+241 PENVQSRST
-250 SHGIMSTAVPTTDR
+250 SHGVMPTATSATGRAFGD
-264 GFREEGQ
+264 EGQ
-271 IINRVVV
+271 VLNRVVV
-278 TDPAVDIMR
+278 TDPAVDIRR

-299 DISGN
+299 QIGDTPDIDQ
-304 SGVENATPE
+304 ATPD
-313 NAQRRRDYSSS
+313 AVQRRKDYSSA
-324 AASSAKKET
+324 AASSVKKET

-348 FGKVKLGWRRDGS
+348 FGKVKLGWKKDGS

-499 NLTNREFVKRRGLE
+499 NLTNREFVKRKGLE
-513 QVQADGKRRGDLMQ
+513 HVQSNGNRRGDLMQ

-556 CGVILVRGLC
+556 CGVILVLPIVHAVFKP
-566 MSFTDMR
+566 STDR
-573 ANSGIQY
+573 TTQY

-663 TTTVGEIANTV
+663 TTTVGDISNTV
-674 VTKEQHD
+674 VTSDQQD
-681 TPLLARS
+681 SPLLARS

-693 PSKTQAPAVSPV
+693 PTKTQPPAVSPI
-705 GGLTH
+705 GGLAH
-710 PGRIDPNQ
+710 AGRMDPGQ
-718 SADKVKGPRDPKRRT
+718 SAEKVKGPRDPKRRT

-739 PPSSQTIRG
+739 PPSTQTARG

-753 IQSPASPGSPAD
+753 VQSPTSAGSPAEIGTA
-765 VAIPKTRARS
+765 VSKPRARS
-775 GSQGP
+775 GSQGLEA
-780 DTNQRQTSGAP
+780 NQRQISGASA
-791 LTTKPL
+791 LTKPL
-797 PRDAYTM
+797 PKDPYTM
-804 PDMKTDSIY
+804 PDMRSSEIH
-813 QPLPPTGRAQQRPIT
+813 QPSAPSGRTQQRPTT
-828 SQQPMAPPTR
+828 SQQQMAPPSR
-838 PIKDVPR
+838 PLKDVPR
-845 STSDSSGVFAPV
+845 STSDSTGAFAMV

-868 GSMTSSGA
+868 GSMSSSGA

-916 PMSQQE
+916 PVSQQATE
-922 PQYSEASIGR
+922 DTEASVGR

-939 TAAPL
+939 TAPPL
-944 PDQREGRGHKRS
+944 AGQREGRTHKRS

-968 LFGGRSQVAQE
+968 IFGGRSQE
-979 QPPPEKRYPP
+979 QPPPEKKYPP
-989 TSMKNPIATDSPRL
+989 TSMKNPIAADNPRL
-1003 STESKRST
+1003 SMESKRSA

-1021 LKKNSDTSRQEKPRR
+1021 LKKNSDQSRQEKPRR
-1036 FSLLPASFSFKSL
+1036 FSLLPASFSLKSL
-1049 AGSSREQSTENILPV
+1049 AGGSRDQSTENILPV
-1064 SERRQSNAAQPSGSS
+1064 SERRPSVAGQQRPSS
-1079 RGASRPQTMS
+1079 RGPSRPQTMS
-1089 YGKDQSRSNSYR
+1089 YGKEQSRSNSYR
-1101 VDDGGQ
+1101 IDDRGQ
-1107 AVYDGSLEGNRDMAA
+1107 VVYDGSREGEREMQA
-1122 QHPRTYA
+1122 QQPRKHIM
-1129 APPRSRPQEQY
+1129 PPRQEPAG
-1140 QYNDPQYIAEPR
+1140 QYNEPQYVIQTGREASK
-1152 RAPRGVGPSFP
+1152 VGPSFL
-1163 GEGTPTESEISLG
+1163 GTPTESELSLG
-1176 MNMNAN
+1176 MNTKQ
-1182 ANRARYPPGFSSYED
+1182 ARYPAGFNSYED
-1197 EPPRSSMQQ
+1197 EPPLRSPQQ
-1206 GRSARGPS
+1206 GRSARGPA
-1214 VLQKSNRKFA
+1214 VLQKNNRKFA
-1224 DAYEQEQERGY
+1224 DAYEQEQEPGY
-1235 GAGGQHAG
+1235 GVGGQHAG

-1258 GRARAGDDRV
+1258 GKARTAGDDRV